1 MRKRLTKMTLEQKP
15 PAGDRVE
22 VRDTDS
28 PLVFRLTSKD
38 ARSLSIR
45 TRLRGQQIRLTYP
58 GSATIDNLNDARRW
72 AHEVAAQCKQGA
84 DPREEQRRA
93 LLEAEMA
100 GGRRFD
106 HVVNQFIERYAKK
119 NKTWSDTRAIFQ
131 RNVLP
136 RWGERQLDEISR
148 ADVALLLDEVED
160 KSSVYSANRVL
171 AAVRKLFNWSV
182 TQGLIELSPVVP
194 GMARKGE
201 VSRTRYL
208 SPDELRLVW
217 NAADRLGYPA
227 GAVIQLLITT
237 GQRRGELTA
246 MTWDQLDIVGE
257 RLWSVPAK
265 QTKSGRGHLVP
276 FSDLTLDIIKDIPHL
291 GDYVLTSR
299 GDRPVS
305 GFSKWKKKLDQEILV
320 LQREEAKAQGA
331 DPEAVKPLP
340 HWRFHDLRRTVATH
354 MEELGIPPH
363 IVGSVLN
370 HDPKSYKGITSVY
383 TRGDLIFERRKAL
396 TAWARFL
403 SLILDEARWA
413 QVSKLLSP
421 ETEADAARTD
431 EFRRMIQAD
440 AETWE
445 TYLVRLTQVG
455 HETLATGDLAS
466 PQDTMPMA
474 KDNGRLSAA
483 TS

>member
-1 MRKRLTKMTLEQKP
+1 MRKRLTKMTLEQKA
-15 PAGDRVE
+15 PAKGRVE

-28 PLVFRLTSKD
+28 PLVFRLTSRD

-45 TRLRGQQIRLTYP
+45 TRLRAQQIRLTYP
-58 GSATIDNLNDARRW
+58 GSATIDNLDDARRW
-72 AHEVAAQCKQGA
+72 AHEVAAQCKQGI
-84 DPREEQRRA
+84 DPREEERRL

-106 HVVNQFIERYAKK
+106 QVVNQFIERYAKK
-119 NKTWSDTRAIFQ
+119 NKTWTETSAIFN
-131 RNVLP
+131 RHVLP
-136 RWGERQLDEISR
+136 RWKERQLDEISR
-148 ADVALLLDEVED
+148 ADVASLLDEVED

-182 TQGLIELSPVVP
+182 TRGLIERSPVVP

-201 VSRTRYL
+201 KSRTRYL
-208 SPDELRLVW
+208 SADELRLVW
-217 NAADRLGYPA
+217 NAADRLGTPA

-246 MTWDQLDIVGE
+246 MTWDQLDLEGE
-257 RLWSVPAK
+257 RLWTVPAE

-276 FSDLTLDIIKDIPHL
+276 FSDLTLDILKDVPHL

-305 GFSKWKKKLDQEILV
+305 GFGKWKKRLDEEILA
-320 LQREEAKAQGA
+320 LQREEAEAQGA
-331 DPEAVKPLP
+331 DPEAVTPLP

-403 SLILDEARWA
+403 ILLLDEARWER
-413 QVSKLLSP
+413 VSRLLSP
-421 ETEADAARTD
+421 ETEAEAARTD

-440 AETWE
+440 AETWGA
-445 TYLVRLTQVG
+445 YLEGVAQKGCGTNVP
-455 HETLATGDLAS
+455 GDLAS
-466 PQDTMPMA
+466 PQDTMLTTGG
-474 KDNGRLSAA
+474 NGRLTAA
-483 TS
+483 TP

>member
-1 MRKRLTKMTLEQKP
+1 MRKRLTKMTLEQKA
-15 PAGDRVE
+15 PAGGRVE

-28 PLVFRLTSKD
+28 PLVFRLTRKD

-45 TRLRGQQIRLTYP
+45 TRLRAQQIRLTYP
-58 GSATIDNLNDARRW
+58 GSATIDNLDDARRW
-72 AHEVAAQCKQGA
+72 AQEVAAQCKQGI
-84 DPREEQRRA
+84 DPREEERRL

-106 HVVNQFIERYAKK
+106 QVVAQFIERHAKK
-119 NKTWSDTRAIFQ
+119 NKTWSETRAIFN
-131 RNVLP
+131 RHVLP
-136 RWGERQLDEISR
+136 RWKDHQLDEISR
-148 ADVALLLDEVED
+148 ADVAYLLDEVED
-160 KSSVYSANRVL
+160 KSSVYTANRVL

-182 TQGLIELSPVVP
+182 TRGLIELSPVVP

-208 SPDELRLVW
+208 SPDELRTVW
-217 NAADRLGYPA
+217 RAAKKLGPPA
-227 GAVIQLLITT
+227 TSVIHLLIVT

-246 MTWDQLDIVGE
+246 TTWDQLDLEGE
-257 RLWSVPAK
+257 RLWTLPAT

-276 FSDLTLDIIKDIPHL
+276 LSDLALTILKDLPRL

-305 GFSKWKKKLDQEILV
+305 GFGKWKKKLDEEIVV
-320 LQREEAKAQGA
+320 LLREEAEAQGA
-331 DPEAVKPLP
+331 DPDAVAPLP
-340 HWRFHDLRRTVATH
+340 HWRLHDLRRTVATH

-363 IVGSVLN
+363 VVGSVLN

-396 TAWARFL
+396 TAWSRFL
-403 SLILDEARWA
+403 ALILDGAKWM

-421 ETEADAARTD
+421 ETEAEAARTD

-445 TYLVRLTQVG
+445 IYLEGLVPKERDMSSS
-455 HETLATGDLAS
+455 HD
-466 PQDTMPMA
+466 PQHIEDKGPMA
-474 KDNGRLSAA
+474 VSEGPLP
-483 TS
+483 TPTQ